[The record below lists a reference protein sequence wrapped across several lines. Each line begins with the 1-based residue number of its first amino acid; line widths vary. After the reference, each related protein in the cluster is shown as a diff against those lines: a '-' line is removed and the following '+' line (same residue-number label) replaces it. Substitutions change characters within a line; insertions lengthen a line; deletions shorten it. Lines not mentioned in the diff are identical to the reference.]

1 MLRINPCTVL
11 SASLLCLSF
20 GTMSS
25 FASAQA
31 SASADLNATDE
42 GNTVVRWQQIVGLI
56 TAQGVSKPVGKI
68 GSGTTPWHARN
79 GAAAVDLTNGEA
91 AFFVQGLA
99 FDGGNTSG
107 SNTGVNTVEGALVC
121 DAGAADQTVSY
132 TSIVPLDA
140 EGNAEFKG
148 RLDKLPSASCSNPIF
163 LVLNAAKGLWI
174 ATGAVRTTRDLR

>member
-1 MLRINPCTVL
+1 
-11 SASLLCLSF
+11 
-20 GTMSS
+20 MSS

-31 SASADLNATDE
+31 SADLNATDE
-42 GNTVVRWQQIVGLI
+42 SNTVVRWQQIVGLI
-56 TAQGVSKPVGKI
+56 TAQGLSNPVGNI

-121 DAGAADQTVSY
+121 DAGAPDQTVSY

-140 EGNAEFKG
+140 QGNAEFRG
-148 RLDKLPSASCSNPIF
+148 RLEKFPSASCSNPIF

-174 ATGAVRTTRDLR
+174 ATGAVRTTQNLR